1 MTSAPVQTIFDEIIE
16 FLASS
21 PSAEDLVN
29 YQPSSMLQQRLDVLM
44 DKNRSKGLSS
54 EEQAELDEFLR
65 MNRLMSRVRLKAR
78 QRLQA

>member
-1 MTSAPVQTIFDEIIE
+1 
-16 FLASS
+16 
-21 PSAEDLVN
+21 
-29 YQPSSMLQQRLDVLM
+29 MLQQRLDVLM

>member
-78 QRLQA
+78 QRLQS